1 MNLDSGTKFEYDPQ
15 ISEEVIYEMIWNM
28 MYLYQLINNLSFDQE
43 KELRIRLICQCQ
55 KRKFPD
61 NWISNIWLWLYGL
74 DTKTQR
80 ELILGKM
87 SIIQLLKEEQQKYFE
102 YSINAN
108 EVQVKK
114 EWANYFNK
122 YAKSEILY
130 DNMSID
136 IKNIMK
142 VNLKYL

>member
-1 MNLDSGTKFEYDPQ
+1 M
-15 ISEEVIYEMIWNM
+15 
-28 MYLYQLINNLSFDQE
+28 
-43 KELRIRLICQCQ
+43 
-55 KRKFPD
+55 
-61 NWISNIWLWLYGL
+61 YGL

-142 VNLKYL
+142 MNLKYL

>member
-1 MNLDSGTKFEYDPQ
+1 
-15 ISEEVIYEMIWNM
+15 MIV
-28 MYLYQLINNLSFDQE
+28 
-43 KELRIRLICQCQ
+43 
-55 KRKFPD
+55 
-61 NWISNIWLWLYGL
+61 GL

-122 YAKSEILY
+122 YAK
-130 DNMSID
+130 
-136 IKNIMK
+136 
-142 VNLKYL
+142 